1 MDVDDL
7 PGEAEAGVAAA
18 AVAALLLSP
27 RLRGL
32 VRRGSVIALAGL
44 LTAGDALTKRVR
56 HTESEGQQGDAVD
69 ATFVRQL
76 AREARGELANR
87 GHQAGGTG
95 TA

>member
-1 MDVDDL
+1 MDFDDL

-32 VRRGSVIALAGL
+32 VRRGSVTALAGL
-44 LTAGDALTKRVR
+44 LATGDALTRWVR
-56 HTESEGQQGDAVD
+56 HPESERQQGDAVD
-69 ATFVRQL
+69 ATFVHQL
-76 AREARGELANR
+76 AREARSELARR
-87 GHQAGGTG
+87 GQQSGRKG